1 MADDKKTICPDCGK
15 EVKVDD
21 DCTECGYPLRYHNA
35 RARVRALEERIAQEK
50 AEKEKNEKPS
60 EKKHRPLGG
69 IL

>member
-35 RARVRALEERIAQEK
+35 RARVHALEERIAKEK
-50 AEKEKNEKPS
+50 ADKEAKENPP
-60 EKKHRPLGG
+60 EKKKGLLGG
-69 IL
+69 VL